1 VTEAVQAYP
10 LAWPEGWP
18 RFKGARDSDRR
29 FAGGDTYEGWGDQRR
44 YVGRKAPTVYRAN
57 RSLKDELARLGAKN
71 IVVST
76 NLELRQDG
84 EPYSN
89 RRAPADPGV
98 AVYFSH
104 KGKQLV
110 MAQDRFDSVAGN
122 MRSLGLAVEA
132 LRQLERHGGGTMME
146 RAFQGFA
153 AITPPSW
160 KKPWR
165 EVFGL
170 KDVAPK
176 DIQRDL
182 IDKLYRIKAR
192 DRHPDTGG
200 SDTLMAELNLA
211 YEEAKAEMG
220 P

>member
-1 VTEAVQAYP
+1 MADAVQAYP

-18 RFKGARDSDRR
+18 RHKGARDSDRR
-29 FAGGDTYEGWGDQRR
+29 FAGGDTYEGYGDQRK
-44 YVGRKAPTVYRAN
+44 YVGRKAPTVFKSN
-57 RSLKDELARLGAKN
+57 RRLRQELSRLGAKN

-76 NLELRQDG
+76 NLELKQDG

-89 RRAPADPGV
+89 RRAPSDPGV

-122 MRSLGLAVEA
+122 LRSLGLAIDA

-153 AITPPSW
+153 ALTPPSW

-170 KDVAPK
+170 KPDQVVSAV
-176 DIQRDL
+176 DL
-182 IDKLYRIKAR
+182 PRLYREKAKF
-192 DRHPDTGG
+192 RHPDNGG
-200 SDTLMAELNLA
+200 DDNLMAELNVA
-211 YEEAKAEMG
+211 YDEAKLECG